1 MFGPDLFSY
10 WLLFCSIGSGEEES
24 LQRFHLDPIHG
35 LSMIFHNSLLH
46 FTDELAFPGSY
57 DIDGVS

>member
-10 WLLFCSIGSGEEES
+10 WLLFCSIGSGEQES
-24 LQRFHLDPIHG
+24 LQRFPVDPIYG
-35 LSMIFHNSLLH
+35 LSMIVHNPLD

-57 DIDGVS
+57 